1 MTSSKAVGAGAFVV
15 IGALLFTV
23 ALFMIGER
31 RLLFTKRYPVYTEFT
46 SLGQLESGAV
56 VRVLGM
62 DAGEVSEIRIPNSPS
77 EKFRVRMMVREDMRQ
92 LVRADSVATPQTEG
106 LVGAIF
112 VNIAA
117 GTEAAPIVATGG
129 MISGHDAFQ
138 ISDLLQQASDSVKLI
153 SDTVQSLRG
162 DAETAVKQ
170 IALTAEDAHALVA
183 DIRPDIAAIARNGAQ
198 ISADTQVIIA
208 SIKDGKGTLGKLVN
222 DDGLYQ
228 QVRQIASQAE
238 AIMVNVRDLSAE
250 AKGAIAD
257 FRSPE
262 GPANGLM
269 TDMRMTLAQAR
280 EATADLADNM
290 EAMKRNFLLR
300 GFFNKRGY
308 FDLDSISP
316 ADYRKGLLENGK
328 RKAMRIW
335 LASNVL
341 FETRPDGSEVL
352 TADGRARIDSAMA
365 TYLRYLPTN
374 PLVVEGY
381 ATQGVVGERYQRS
394 RSRAVMVREYVVSQ
408 YRLTQ
413 QSTGSI
419 ALADDAQGSPSKDRW
434 DGVALTLFLD
444 REQLQLAAQPV
455 AAVR

>member
-15 IGALLFTV
+15 IGALLFTL

-31 RLLFTKRYPVYTEFT
+31 RLLFTKRYTVYTELA
-46 SLGQLESGAV
+46 SLGQLENGAV
-56 VRVLGM
+56 VRVSGM
-62 DAGEVSEIRIPNSPS
+62 DAGEVSEIRIPDSPS
-77 EKFRVRMMVREDMRQ
+77 QKFRIRMEVREDMRQ
-92 LVRADSVATPQTEG
+92 LVRTDSVATPQTEG
-106 LVGAIF
+106 LVGAIY
-112 VNIAA
+112 VNIGA
-117 GTEAAPIVATGG
+117 GSDAAPIVPEGG
-129 MISGHDAFQ
+129 MIAGHDPFQ
-138 ISDLLQQASDSVKLI
+138 ISDLLEQASESVKLI

-170 IALTAEDAHALVA
+170 IALTAEDAHGLVQ
-183 DIRPDIAAIARNGAQ
+183 DIRPDITAIAHNGAL
-198 ISADTQVIIA
+198 ISANTNEVLA
-208 SIKDGKGTLGKLVN
+208 SIKEGKGTLGKLVN
-222 DDGLYQ
+222 DDALYQ
-228 QVRQIASQAE
+228 QAREIATQAQ
-238 AIMVNVRDLSAE
+238 AIMVNVRELSAQ
-250 AKGAIAD
+250 AKDAIAD
-257 FRSPE
+257 FRSPDS
-262 GPANGLM
+262 PTNSLM
-269 TDMRMTLAQAR
+269 SDMRMTLAEAR

-316 ADYRKGLLENGK
+316 AEYRKGLLENGK

-352 TADGRARIDSAMA
+352 TAGGRARIDSAMA

-381 ATQGVVGERYQRS
+381 ATQGALGERYQRS
-394 RSRAVMVREYVVSQ
+394 RSRAAVVREYVLHQ
-408 YRLTQ
+408 YGLMQ

-419 ALADDAQGSPSKDRW
+419 ALAEDAQGSPSNDRW

-444 REQLQLAAQPV
+444 REQLQLAAQPS
-455 AAVR
+455 APR